1 MQYHL
6 QARSYPLIKIKH
18 LTASMEDALLRGD
31 FDVVPAILD
40 KLEAEHGRMEYALYC
55 REKSVVARDVR
66 DNGRVFARL
75 RLNDELIAYSP

>member
-1 MQYHL
+1 
-6 QARSYPLIKIKH
+6 
-18 LTASMEDALLRGD
+18 
-31 FDVVPAILD
+31 LD